1 MYWTRWRLEHTHGNE
16 CQWLMVVWFMQ
27 FIQEECTGLWSWMR
41 SFSVYA
47 QLLRTIMQLKGL
59 NVLLL
64 SFLNCISVSQ
74 CRLSPLESS
83 IELQTNVKQT
93 TQVKV
98 SFSVVTLISDTLA
111 VFDHMFSLKS
121 YNMHLYI
128 ATSRWQKAIVS
139 MDVFIRTITGCRNFL
154 SWFSTACP
162 WSC

>member
-1 MYWTRWRLEHTHGNE
+1 MEMSVSGWW
-16 CQWLMVVWFMQ
+16 WFWFMQ

-98 SFSVVTLISDTLA
+98 SFSIVTLISDTLA

-139 MDVFIRTITGCRNFL
+139 MDVLIRTITGCRNFL